1 VKIFVP
7 IIAVASLAACSS
19 LTPVNDPVYLR
30 ITDLE
35 ARLIRIERVLENE
48 SLIALAGDINSLRTD
63 VQSLLG
69 EVETLRFDLENQAA
83 GQRDLYVDLDQRLAD
98 IEAMQAQLPSM
109 PGGGSTG
116 FSSANVS
123 DQQAYE
129 AAFALI
135 QSRNYPQAQSA
146 FESFLASYPAST
158 LRSNAQYWLA
168 EMHYVQRS
176 FGTALVE
183 FEKVISN
190 YPQSDKVPDA
200 LLKIGFSNFEL
211 RNFTAAR
218 QALLRVMRE
227 FPGTSAADSAEQR
240 LSQIPE

>member
-7 IIAVASLAACSS
+7 IIAVASLTACSS

-98 IEAMQAQLPSM
+98 IEAMQAQVQSM
-109 PGGGSTG
+109 PGGSTG
-116 FSSANVS
+116 FSSASVS

-146 FESFLASYPAST
+146 FESFLASYPASS

-176 FGTALVE
+176 FGTALLE
-183 FEKVISN
+183 FEQVISE

-211 RNFTAAR
+211 RNFPAAR

-227 FPGTSAADSAEQR
+227 FPGTSAAESAEQR